1 MHKLNGHPVE
11 EISTTTEVLQLLEL
25 AKEMRPAMPLPE
37 VELVHESLAAKLAGE
52 GPLAGVLL
60 HPVAVLV
67 QH

>member
-1 MHKLNGHPVE
+1 M
-11 EISTTTEVLQLLEL
+11 EL

-37 VELVHESLAAKLAGE
+37 VELVHEALAAKLAGE